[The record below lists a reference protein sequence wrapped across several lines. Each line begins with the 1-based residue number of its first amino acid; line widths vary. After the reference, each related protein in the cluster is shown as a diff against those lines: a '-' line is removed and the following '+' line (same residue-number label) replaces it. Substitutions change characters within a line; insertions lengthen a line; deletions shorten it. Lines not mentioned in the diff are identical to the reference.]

1 MSFPF
6 LSPIISIFLSTQY
19 SFSPILFGDYILSLS
34 LQSPPGKVAEAVK
47 AAIAAGYRH
56 IDGAAVY
63 NNETEVGEGI
73 QAMIKDGVV
82 KREELFVVSKVCQ
95 LAPFSTRFAF
105 KKWKA
110 KCRFSRFVMNE
121 NIFMACII
129 VSQLWCTFHEKALVK
144 GACQKTLSDLKL
156 DYLDLYLVH
165 WPMGFKVIY

>member
-1 MSFPF
+1 MS
-6 LSPIISIFLSTQY
+6 IN
-19 SFSPILFGDYILSLS
+19 ILLYS

-95 LAPFSTRFAF
+95 AAPFISKIGLTNRRLSADL
-105 KKWKA
+105 
-110 KCRFSRFVMNE
+110 V
-121 NIFMACII
+121 
-129 VSQLWCTFHEKALVK
+129 AL
-144 GACQKTLSDLKL
+144 
-156 DYLDLYLVH
+156 
-165 WPMGFKVIY
+165 